1 MKRWRSDSIRRNNG
15 EYLIEKKLT
24 TKLLKIKKLLIR
36 INKAANNNLNN
47 NIELSVEL
55 TVEIK

>member
-15 EYLIEKKLT
+15 EYLIEKKLIT
-24 TKLLKIKKLLIR
+24 ELLKIKKLLIR

-47 NIELSVEL
+47 IELSVEL